1 MAQQWHQPTVTEV
14 SAVESA
20 QGGSGS
26 IGDQAGQQALSS
38 VV

>member
-1 MAQQWHQPTVTEV
+1 MALQWHQPTVTEV

-26 IGDQAGQQALSS
+26 IGDQVGQQAMSS
-38 VV
+38 VA